1 MNEKLSRLRDLSRKS
16 MKARRVRIRF
26 TEYVLEKIDVNRV
39 DNMKYY
45 CLYFFII
52 GDILCYVKQNLYRF
66 HVSDSLYIS
75 NSSYNLLTPVGYAL
89 IYFNAYTRSQTNAHT

>member
-45 CLYFFII
+45 CLYFF
-52 GDILCYVKQNLYRF
+52 
-66 HVSDSLYIS
+66 
-75 NSSYNLLTPVGYAL
+75 LLQAIFYA
-89 IYFNAYTRSQTNAHT
+89 T